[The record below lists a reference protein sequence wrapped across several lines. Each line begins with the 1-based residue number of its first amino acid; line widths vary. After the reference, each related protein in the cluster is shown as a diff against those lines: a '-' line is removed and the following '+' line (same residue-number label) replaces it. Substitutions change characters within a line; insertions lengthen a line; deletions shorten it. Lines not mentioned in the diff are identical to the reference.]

1 MRKLVIVLSAA
12 VAAACG
18 SSSSSTPPP
27 PTALGGKI
35 AGQTFTPVET
45 RAMLLASG
53 STPCEFP
60 NPSGIGTI
68 TVGFRAVVIETA
80 SYAGVC
86 GDLTSAVCQ
95 VHPNTQNVTAL
106 VAKVDLAGGDPT
118 LGPGTY
124 LASSDFS
131 MIVAPGYG
139 GWAQTLAV
147 GADPVT
153 TVTTSTTVSG
163 SIRLDTVPSSGSSPV
178 TGHLALTF
186 DGGNSITGDF
196 SAQYCTTGLPNACAL
211 AGTLFQA
218 LSGGATAQGICTP
231 P

>member
-18 SSSSSTPPP
+18 GSSSSTPPP

-45 RAMLLASG
+45 RAMLLTSG
-53 STPCEFP
+53 STPCVFP
-60 NPSGIGTI
+60 NPGGAGTI

-106 VAKVDLAGGDPT
+106 VAKVDMAGGDPA

-124 LASSDFS
+124 QASSDFG
-131 MIVAPGYG
+131 MIIAPGYG

-147 GADPVT
+147 GADPT
-153 TVTTSTTVSG
+153 SVTTSTTVSG
-163 SIRLDTVPSSGSSPV
+163 SIRLDSVPSSGSSPV

-218 LSGGATAQGICTP
+218 IAGGATGHGICAP

>member
-1 MRKLVIVLSAA
+1 MRKLVLVLSAA

-18 SSSSSTPPP
+18 SSSSTPQ

-35 AGQTFTPVET
+35 AGHPFTPVET
-45 RAMLLASG
+45 RAMLLGSG

-60 NPSGIGTI
+60 NPTGVGTI
-68 TVGFRAVVIETA
+68 TVGFKAVVIETA

-86 GDLTSAVCQ
+86 GDLASAVCQ
-95 VHPNTQNVTAL
+95 LHPNTQSATAL
-106 VAKVDLAGGDPT
+106 VAKVDLLGGDPA

-131 MIVAPGYG
+131 MIVTPGYG
-139 GWAQTLAV
+139 GWAETLAV
-147 GADPVT
+147 GADPLT
-153 TVTTSTTVSG
+153 SVTTSTTVSG
-163 SIRLDTVPSSGSSPV
+163 SIRLDAVPSPGSSPV
-178 TGHLALTF
+178 TGHLALAF
-186 DGGNSITGDF
+186 DGGNSLTGDF
-196 SAQYCTTGLPNACAL
+196 SAEYCTTGLPNACAL

-218 LSGGATAQGICTP
+218 IAGGSTAQGICTP